1 MCFFVA
7 NFYGIKSL
15 INWSR
20 NSNNSH
26 PRRWTHWRWQNCH
39 QHHSLLRLDW
49 QRKWRPAFK
58 QLQSTWPFF
67 RILHI
72 LQFWPETTWWWS
84 EPPPQPV
91 IPSSQPMSP
100 PLPPAR
106 TESLSNILSCH
117 LTIFVRYIPP
127 KRIRIRWQLDFTPQW
142 RAEDHIIKVANVSA
156 YITGVLKT
164 YPLI

>member
-15 INWSR
+15 RNWSR
-20 NSNNSH
+20 NSNNCH

-39 QHHSLLRLDW
+39 QHRNLLRLDW

-58 QLQSTWPFF
+58 QLQSKWPFLKF
-67 RILHI
+67 YKFCNFGLKQHDDDRRHLRNRSSRPASPCRPRCHLREWKSCQI
-72 LQFWPETTWWWS
+72 FWTPIWRE
-84 EPPPQPV
+84 
-91 IPSSQPMSP
+91 IPS
-100 PLPPAR
+100 
-106 TESLSNILSCH
+106 
-117 LTIFVRYIPP
+117 